1 MGDSKSRN
9 REGGVDV
16 PAQDSAPQ
24 SSIDAPSGT
33 LSSAA
38 IRERL
43 DPRHSDPL
51 VVTPFIDSSLKGVG
65 LDIRLGRRFIVFT
78 KSGTG
83 YFDPLNEESDPRTM
97 QEKVERWWSE
107 QFIIHPGELV
117 LACTLE
123 YFVMPRDLSCQ
134 VITRSSYGRLG
145 LLTATAVLVHPN
157 FKGCLTLELV
167 NLGALPIALI
177 PGSRIAQL
185 TFQFVAPPV
194 KPPKDDEDEKYYCPT
209 GPEFSKVN
217 EDRDFPVLRKL
228 GLPVQSA

>member
-1 MGDSKSRN
+1 MT
-9 REGGVDV
+9 
-16 PAQDSAPQ
+16 
-24 SSIDAPSGT
+24 DAVAT
-33 LSSAA
+33 LSAEA

-43 DPRHSDPL
+43 DPTHADPL
-51 VVTPFIDSSLKGVG
+51 VITPFIDSSLKGAG
-65 LDIRLGRRFIVFT
+65 LDIRLGRKFIVFT

-83 YFDPLNEESDPRTM
+83 YFNPLDEDSDPRTM

-117 LACTLE
+117 LATTLE
-123 YFVMPRDLSCQ
+123 YFVMPRDLACQ

-167 NLGALPIALI
+167 NLGALPIGLR

-185 TFQFVAPPV
+185 TFQKVSPPV
-194 KPPKDDEDEKYYCPT
+194 EPPTDEEEEKYYCPT
-209 GPEFSKVN
+209 GPEFSKVHL
-217 EDRDFPVLRKL
+217 DKDFAVLRNL
-228 GLPVQSA
+228 GKRPG